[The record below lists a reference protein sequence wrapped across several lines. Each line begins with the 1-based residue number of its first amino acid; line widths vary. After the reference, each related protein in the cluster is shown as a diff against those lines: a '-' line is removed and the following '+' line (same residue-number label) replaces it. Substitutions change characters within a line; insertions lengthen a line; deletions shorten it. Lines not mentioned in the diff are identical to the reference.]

1 MSSLVLPHHIVDVG
15 SGDESCWD
23 IFQCQAPEYCQI
35 CDVLSLVLTVGGGP
49 ATSVPG
55 QCKCR
60 RGRGEEEVSLD
71 VGGGG
76 VPGGRTS
83 HTQQS
88 HRHRAGVDHA
98 DRPAGEEVHLVQQ
111 AAVHQGAPAVR
122 QDGVDGVGGRREMS
136 L

>member
-60 RGRGEEEVSLD
+60 RARR
-71 VGGGG
+71 GGGL
-76 VPGGRTS
+76 T
-83 HTQQS
+83 
-88 HRHRAGVDHA
+88 
-98 DRPAGEEVHLVQQ
+98 
-111 AAVHQGAPAVR
+111 
-122 QDGVDGVGGRREMS
+122 
-136 L
+136 